1 MNTPFNPPPDA
12 SPPDEAHAG
21 GHRRR
26 SGWFWALLVLL
37 LAVAAWYFFWKRPAQ
52 AINGAAGAAS
62 APAGAS
68 AGAGQ
73 SRRFSGVN
81 GVLPVGVAV
90 AKTTDIDVY
99 LDGLGAV
106 TPIATTVVHA
116 RVSGTL
122 VKLHFTEGQMVKEGQ
137 LLAEL
142 DPRPYQVAVLQ
153 AQGQLDRDTAL
164 LNGAR
169 VDLKRYRLLVA
180 QDSIQ
185 TQQLDT
191 QTALVK
197 QYEGTVEA
205 DRGSL
210 DSAKLNLSYSRVTAP
225 ISGRIGLRQVDLGNV
240 VQTSDANGIATITQL
255 EPMTVVFSLPEDNIP
270 AVMKKLR
277 AGATLTAEA
286 WSRDQKTKLSTGRL
300 LTMDNQ
306 VDPSTGTVRLKAQ
319 FDNADHMLFPQQF
332 VNVHMLLDVVRG
344 ATAIPAAAIQLSSTG
359 QFVYVVKA
367 DNTVTVRN
375 VSTGPTQGDLT
386 AITSGLAPGE
396 TVVVDG
402 IDKLREGAKVAPVV
416 RGGPNDPALQPV
428 VPGAARSG
436 RRHASAPANAAS
448 GAAPHAAPAS
458 TPAASGAR

>member
-1 MNTPFNPPPDA
+1 MNTPSSPPPDA
-12 SPPDEAHAG
+12 SSPDETHARHG
-21 GHRRR
+21 RRG
-26 SGWFWALLVLL
+26 GWFWALLVLL
-37 LAVAAWYFFWKRPAQ
+37 VAVAAWYFFWKRPAQ
-52 AINGAAGAAS
+52 AVNGAAGAAS
-62 APAGAS
+62 APAGTS
-68 AGAGQ
+68 AGP

-99 LDGLGAV
+99 LNGLGAV
-106 TPIATTVVHA
+106 TPLATTVVQP
-116 RVSGTL
+116 RVGGIL
-122 VKLHFTEGQMVKEGQ
+122 VKLNFTEGQMVKEGQ
-137 LLAEL
+137 LLAEI

-197 QYEGTVEA
+197 QYEGTVLM
-205 DRGSL
+205 DQGNL
-210 DSAKLNLSYSRVTAP
+210 DNAKLNLAYSKITAP
-225 ISGRIGLRQVDLGNV
+225 ISGRIGLRTVDLGNV
-240 VQTSDANGIATITQL
+240 IQATGTTGIATITQL
-255 EPMTVVFSLPEDNIP
+255 EPITVVFSLPEDQIP

-286 WSRDQKTKLSTGRL
+286 WSRDQKTKLAAGKL

-306 VDPSTGTVRLKAQ
+306 VDPSTGTVKLKAQ

-332 VNVHMLLDVVRG
+332 VNVRMLLDVVRG
-344 ATAIPAAAIQLSSTG
+344 ATAIPQAAIQLSSTG
-359 QFVYVVKA
+359 QFVYVVKQ
-367 DNTVTVRN
+367 DNTVTVRK
-375 VSTGPTQGDLT
+375 VTTGPTQGDLT

-402 IDKLREGAKVAPVV
+402 LDKLREGAKVAPVT

-436 RRHASAPANAAS
+436 RRHAGAPAHAAS
-448 GAAPHAAPAS
+448 GAAPHAAPAATS
-458 TPAASGAR
+458 AASGAH